1 MTLPAHI
8 HTAKCPARRAMRKA
22 FSAVETLYAACD
34 QAGNSRRGA
43 TGASIHSISCT
54 PVSSRARAGGSAS
67 TMLWVQ
73 WHPKLGPAGAAFT
86 LSIGRDSPRKT
97 KTIRHA
103 EDDKLAVK
111 AKTGQEETKK
121 TNCQCVFKGIPSSAR
136 PARPAH
142 CQYVLH

>member
-1 MTLPAHI
+1 MDDALRPIRFPVELDDALVHI
-8 HTAKCPARRAMRKA
+8 RLLAQQRHGFLVDRRSTRRAMRKA

-73 WHPKLGPAGAAFT
+73 WHPKLGPAGSACT
-86 LSIGRDSPRKT
+86 LSIRVPLDFYTS
-97 KTIRHA
+97 
-103 EDDKLAVK
+103 L
-111 AKTGQEETKK
+111 
-121 TNCQCVFKGIPSSAR
+121 
-136 PARPAH
+136 
-142 CQYVLH
+142 